1 MNYTNRP
8 IAAYTM
14 AEFESLTSDNAD
26 FARGRGKDKKKRKSR
41 AGLYAGIGAGAVG
54 LAGLG
59 AAGMRYG
66 GAELSKRKQL
76 DKLRKA
82 RVGADDISSLGDE
95 MAGRGAKGRF
105 DRDVQSLKDMGDRV
119 KNYDYKGAP
128 GRAFDSVKAGGNRA
142 KSAFETIVGNA
153 QSYGAAER
161 GSATG
166 MKGFGKAAIGGLKG
180 ISATRAGKIGLGLAA
195 AGTAAGAGYGIYKAM
210 KKGKKK

>member
-26 FARGRGKDKKKRKSR
+26 FARGKDKKKRKSR

-54 LAGLG
+54 LGGLG

-82 RVGADDISSLGDE
+82 RVGSDDISSLGDE
-95 MAGRGAKGRF
+95 MAGRGARGRF
-105 DRDVQSLKDMGDRV
+105 DSDMKAVGRKSQQFGDWMGNPVNKAKAAYDSNAIGANVPYSDLKS
-119 KNYDYKGAP
+119 KK
-128 GRAFDSVKAGGNRA
+128 SVIGSTGSMGNRA
-142 KSAFETIVGNA
+142 RQTTE
-153 QSYGAAER
+153 AAR
-161 GSATG
+161 NVLG
-166 MKGFGKAAIGGLKG
+166 
-180 ISATRAGKIGLGLAA
+180 TRAGKIGLGLAA
-195 AGTAAGAGYGIYKAM
+195 AGLTAGAGYGIYKAY

>member
-26 FARGRGKDKKKRKSR
+26 FARGKDKKKRKSR

-54 LAGLG
+54 LGGIG
-59 AAGMRYG
+59 AAGVRYG
-66 GAELSKRKQL
+66 GAELSRRKQL

-82 RVGADDISSLGDE
+82 RVGSDDISSLGDE
-95 MAGRGAKGRF
+95 MAGRGARGRF
-105 DRDVQSLKDMGDRV
+105 DSDMKAVGKKSQQFGDWMGNPVNKAKAAYDSNAIGANVPYSDLKS
-119 KNYDYKGAP
+119 KK
-128 GRAFDSVKAGGNRA
+128 SVIGSTGSMGNRA
-142 KSAFETIVGNA
+142 RQTTE
-153 QSYGAAER
+153 AAR
-161 GSATG
+161 NVLG
-166 MKGFGKAAIGGLKG
+166 
-180 ISATRAGKIGLGLAA
+180 TRAGKIGLGLAA

>member
-66 GAELSKRKQL
+66 GAELSRRKQL

-82 RVGADDISSLGDE
+82 RVGSDDISSLGDE
-95 MAGRGAKGRF
+95 MAGRGARGRF
-105 DRDVQSLKDMGDRV
+105 DSDMKAVGKKSQQFGDWMGNPINKAKAAYDSSDIGANVPYSNLKS
-119 KNYDYKGAP
+119 KK
-128 GRAFDSVKAGGNRA
+128 SVIGSTGSIGNRA
-142 KSAFETIVGNA
+142 RQTVE
-153 QSYGAAER
+153 AAR
-161 GSATG
+161 NVLG
-166 MKGFGKAAIGGLKG
+166 
-180 ISATRAGKIGLGLAA
+180 TRAGKIGLGALA
-195 AGTAAGAGYGIYKAM
+195 AGTVAGAGYGIYKAY

>member
-54 LAGLG
+54 LGGLG

-66 GAELSKRKQL
+66 GAELSRRKQL

-82 RVGADDISSLGDE
+82 RVGSDDISSLGDE
-95 MAGRGAKGRF
+95 MAGRGARGRF
-105 DRDVQSLKDMGDRV
+105 DSDMKAVGKKSQQFGDWMGNPIN
-119 KNYDYKGAP
+119 KAKAAYDSSDITAAA
-128 GRAFDSVKAGGNRA
+128 GRKMEDKIRSTGSIGNRA
-142 KSAFETIVGNA
+142 RQTTE
-153 QSYGAAER
+153 AAR
-161 GSATG
+161 NVLG
-166 MKGFGKAAIGGLKG
+166 
-180 ISATRAGKIGLGLAA
+180 TRAGKIGLGLAA

>member
-14 AEFESLTSDNAD
+14 TEFESLTSDNAD

-54 LAGLG
+54 LGGIG
-59 AAGMRYG
+59 AAGVRYG
-66 GAELSKRKQL
+66 GAELSRRKQL

-82 RVGADDISSLGDE
+82 RVGSDDISSLGDE
-95 MAGRGAKGRF
+95 MAGRGAKGKF
-105 DRDVQSLKDMGDRV
+105 DRDVQSLKDMGSKI

-128 GRAFDSVKAGGNRA
+128 GRAFDGIKGAAGKAGKFASLRGQQA
-142 KSAFETIVGNA
+142 AALATSAP
-153 QSYGAAER
+153 
-161 GSATG
+161 
-166 MKGFGKAAIGGLKG
+166 
-180 ISATRAGKIGLGLAA
+180 GLAVLG
-195 AGTAAGAGYGIYKAM
+195 AGLTAGAGYGIYKAM

>member
-26 FARGRGKDKKKRKSR
+26 FARGKDKKKRKSR

-54 LAGLG
+54 LGGLG

-95 MAGRGAKGRF
+95 MAGGGAKGRF
-105 DRDVQSLKDMGDRV
+105 DSDMKAVGRKSQQFGDWMGNPVNKAKAAYDSNAIGANVPYSDLKS
-119 KNYDYKGAP
+119 KK
-128 GRAFDSVKAGGNRA
+128 SVIGSTGSMGNRA
-142 KSAFETIVGNA
+142 RQTTE
-153 QSYGAAER
+153 AAR
-161 GSATG
+161 NVLG
-166 MKGFGKAAIGGLKG
+166 
-180 ISATRAGKIGLGLAA
+180 TRAGKIGLGLAA
-195 AGTAAGAGYGIYKAM
+195 AGVTAGAGYGIYKAM